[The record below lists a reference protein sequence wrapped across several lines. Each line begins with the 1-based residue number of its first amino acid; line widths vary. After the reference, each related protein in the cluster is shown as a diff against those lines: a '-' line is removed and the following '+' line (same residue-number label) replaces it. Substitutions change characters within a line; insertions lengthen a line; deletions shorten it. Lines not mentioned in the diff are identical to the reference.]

1 MILTAAILVIMM
13 LLSLSVSRSLAR
25 TRSRARSLSLGF
37 RVVASWGKGSTYD
50 ATVKQMTEAEHD
62 NRLMYVGILYSWS
75 FSS

>member
-13 LLSLSVSRSLAR
+13 LLSVCV
-25 TRSRARSLSLGF
+25 SRARALSLGF